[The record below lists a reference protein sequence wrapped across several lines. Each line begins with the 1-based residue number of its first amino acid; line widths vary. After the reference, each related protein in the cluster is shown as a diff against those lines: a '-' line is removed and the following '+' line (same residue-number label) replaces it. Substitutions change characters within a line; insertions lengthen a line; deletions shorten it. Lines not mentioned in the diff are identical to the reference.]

1 MSSCLSASGNGST
14 QTRHLAP
21 RCSPPIGRPHP
32 DGQYCSTIKTLVF
45 TLHRRH
51 RYSCSGPDA
60 SKGAWKLGGGYAGL
74 QPQIKLSLV
83 GRKKWGRSP
92 LTGRHQLLYFSSFL
106 TSACADPCRCPF
118 FSILF
123 FPPPDTETGSQIQ
136 SNHQAAF
143 LSLRG
148 LLRLIVGEALESN
161 GDTHTHIHPGCLH
174 SVPLQVRGPSAWPLS
189 WGPPFP
195 VRLQPSIQL
204 QSQHQPDATGPL
216 AGKGSASDTHL
227 SLVERQEWQGGK

>member
-136 SNHQAAF
+136 SNHQGCFSFTARF
-143 LSLRG
+143 ITSHCWRG
-148 LLRLIVGEALESN
+148 TRIKWRH
-161 GDTHTHIHPGCLH
+161 THTHSSWLPALCSPAGARAIRLAPFM
-174 SVPLQVRGPSAWPLS
+174 GPSLS
-189 WGPPFP
+189 C
-195 VRLQPSIQL
+195 PSAAV
-204 QSQHQPDATGPL
+204 H
-216 AGKGSASDTHL
+216 SASITAPAGRHRTTGR
-227 SLVERQEWQGGK
+227 EGKRLRHTSFTC